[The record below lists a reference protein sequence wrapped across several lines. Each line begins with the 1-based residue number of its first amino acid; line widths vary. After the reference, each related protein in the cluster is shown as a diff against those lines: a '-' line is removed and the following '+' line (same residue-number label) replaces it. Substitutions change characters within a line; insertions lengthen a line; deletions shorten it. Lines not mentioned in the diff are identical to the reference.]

1 MSAPA
6 IRVIVADDQQIMR
19 EGLVALL
26 DLMDGIEVIGN
37 VSNGEEALRVIAQ
50 DPPDAVLMDLRMPVL
65 DGIETTR
72 RIAAE
77 HPSVAV
83 LVLTTY
89 VDDESIAAALHA
101 GAKGYVTKD
110 AGREQIAAALR
121 AAAAGQITFDAA
133 VSQRLVAALTQDT
146 PTIPAARGNPSSRTG
161 APGLTTRESEVLS
174 LIARGLSNAEIAAA
188 MLIGEATVKT
198 HANNVFMKIGVRNR
212 SEAVRYVYQH
222 GLAD

>member
-1 MSAPA
+1 MSDRT

-37 VSNGEEALRVIAQ
+37 VGNGEEALRVIAE

-77 HPSVAV
+77 HPGIAV

-101 GAKGYVTKD
+101 GARGYVTKD

-133 VSQRLVAALTQDT
+133 VSQRLVAAFSHTG
-146 PTIPAARGNPSSRTG
+146 AAAVSAAPPRTG
-161 APGLTTRESEVLS
+161 IPGLTTRESEVLS
-174 LIARGLSNAEIAAA
+174 HIARGLSNAEIATA

>member
-1 MSAPA
+1 MSGPT

-37 VSNGEEALRVIAQ
+37 VGNGEEALRVIAQ

-146 PTIPAARGNPSSRTG
+146 PTIPAARGNSRTG
-161 APGLTTRESEVLS
+161 VPGLTTRESEVLS

>member
-1 MSAPA
+1 MSDQA

-37 VSNGEEALRVIAQ
+37 VGNGEEALRVIAE

-77 HPSVAV
+77 HPGIAV

-101 GAKGYVTKD
+101 GARGYVTKD

-133 VSQRLVAALTQDT
+133 VSQRLVAAFNHSGATAVSA
-146 PTIPAARGNPSSRTG
+146 PPHPRTG
-161 APGLTTRESEVLS
+161 IPGLTARESEVLS
-174 LIARGLSNAEIAAA
+174 HIARGLSNAEIATA

>member
-1 MSAPA
+1 MTGPA

-37 VSNGEEALRVIAQ
+37 VGNGEEALRVIAQ

-77 HPSVAV
+77 HPGVAV

-133 VSQRLVAALTQDT
+133 VSQRLVAAFNHTGE
-146 PTIPAARGNPSSRTG
+146 PVAPPPARA
-161 APGLTTRESEVLS
+161 AIPGLTTRESEVLS